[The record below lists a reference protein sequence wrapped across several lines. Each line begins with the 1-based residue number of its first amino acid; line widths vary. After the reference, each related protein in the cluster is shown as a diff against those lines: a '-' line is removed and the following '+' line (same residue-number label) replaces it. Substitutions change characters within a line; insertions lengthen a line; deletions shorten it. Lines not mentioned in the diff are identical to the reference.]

1 MTLPTELT
9 PQHWITHVFSAK
21 SAREGG
27 VVRRKIRDIER
38 YVGLDAF
45 LEELHRRGYHAVEN
59 AGQLVIFC
67 NQQPV
72 RIMTG
77 PIFSKRSIRNL

>member
-9 PQHWITHVFSAK
+9 PQHGITHVFSAK

-45 LEELHRRGYHAVEN
+45 LKNCIAV
-59 AGQLVIFC
+59 AITQ
-67 NQQPV
+67 
-72 RIMTG
+72 
-77 PIFSKRSIRNL
+77 SKMQGNW